1 MIIVKVD
8 PITGIPETGYP
19 KFFDPEL
26 DNNSSTTDV
35 LQSRIFSSDPF
46 YSNGNFDGF
55 VSSGRAQKNGETF
68 NRALISKTNADGTP
82 DTDFG
87 TNGYYFGPASSEART
102 VIQIAGS
109 SGIQFVYIG
118 DINVSATDKDVLV
131 EAIDEDG
138 QLVWSQQ
145 FSEVNLSSVYSDDT
159 QNDASVCSNLTSP
172 GFENEIERGWDVIQ
186 DGDALYLSCMF
197 DVLDLSGTAK
207 DNQCPEYIPYD
218 FYMNVDIAL
227 LKIELTDGD
236 PVKASNPAQFEAS
249 DFYPDIEIKD
259 GSLYLLGARTTYE
272 NDEVKTKTVVMTLN
286 TDLEVENEKQFN
298 TLGEINCSFD
308 LNFNCEDE
316 IIVTGNNEINEED
329 YYFYKLSNGCQLVS
343 TFDITNNMTI
353 SGNTTWSS
361 SQKVGATVIVADGG
375 SLTINSAAVIEFGA
389 SWDLVDYNVLA
400 ENDAETKTPRI
411 IVENGGELILDNCT
425 LRGLSACANN
435 AMWDGV
441 ELQNGGSVSL
451 SNGAVIMDA
460 KIGILADI
468 GSYNANGHYN
478 PTESNGGGII
488 QSNNTTITNCRR
500 GIHFAYCQSNPSSI
514 SATTFSCTG
523 YLKDPSYKTFYTPV
537 ASNEGFVHQLGTSSF
552 VSTHVASGM
561 IFSDCDW
568 VNTADLPPD
577 LRGTGIAS
585 YNAAYRV
592 TDGSSMTD
600 LNYGISAQTIDPLK
614 FIYVSGNNQFI
625 GNKTGI
631 FLKGGNLHKIINDNH
646 FESKVSYD
654 SEILPVQAGVG
665 IYNSGSTKILLEE
678 NSFSAGMGASKDYTY
693 GIISENTGSAAS
705 LHKKNVFDNIQVGD
719 QTQVNNGGLNF
730 WCNEHQDNV
739 KAWFINPQTAGAFP
753 DQGWCGVSASL
764 TPENEFLDP
773 ACETALNHIQSS
785 IDFDYWRKQLES
797 SYPDCNST
805 IVNLE
810 ICSQPN
816 IKSGCEESI
825 FLTSG
830 NVQDYFTEVSN
841 MPEGTE
847 RELLVNELLRY
858 YVAASEIDTILL
870 LLDVESGENY
880 KMALALLL
888 LNQGEI
894 SEAIDVVESLSGN
907 SSETQSFSEFF
918 YILVY
923 AAQNELS
930 LSELPQAK
938 IEDLEEIA
946 ENRNIGGYSAQA
958 VLSEFYKREFLS
970 IIETDSSLEYRIW
983 NDKKRNSSL
992 KKNLFRIHPVPV
1004 NDKLNV
1010 SYNLVDE
1017 PLFTFSI
1024 HSIEGKAWSSV
1035 KSPQGR
1041 GTITMVTEMLPPG
1054 IYILQLSNG
1063 SKMIEVQKFIK
1074 K

>member
-1 MIIVKVD
+1 M
-8 PITGIPETGYP
+8 
-19 KFFDPEL
+19 
-26 DNNSSTTDV
+26 
-35 LQSRIFSSDPF
+35 
-46 YSNGNFDGF
+46 
-55 VSSGRAQKNGETF
+55 A
-68 NRALISKTNADGTP
+68 
-82 DTDFG
+82 
-87 TNGYYFGPASSEART
+87 
-102 VIQIAGS
+102 
-109 SGIQFVYIG
+109 
-118 DINVSATDKDVLV
+118 
-131 EAIDEDG
+131 
-138 QLVWSQQ
+138 
-145 FSEVNLSSVYSDDT
+145 
-159 QNDASVCSNLTSP
+159 SP

-197 DVLDLSGTAK
+197 DVLDLNGNDK
-207 DNQCPEYIPYD
+207 DTQCPEFIPYD
-218 FYMNVDIAL
+218 FYTNVDVAL
-227 LKIELTDGD
+227 LKIDLTDGD
-236 PVKASNPAQFEAS
+236 PIKGTNAAQFEAS
-249 DFYPDIEIKD
+249 DFYPDIELKG

-286 TDLEVENEKQFN
+286 SDLEVEGEKQFN

-329 YYFYKLSNGCQLVS
+329 YYFYKLSNGCQLA
-343 TFDITNNMTI
+343 TIFDITNNMTI

-361 SQKVGATVIVADGG
+361 SQKVGASITVGDGG
-375 SLTINSAAVIEFGA
+375 TLTINSAAVIEFGA

-441 ELQNGGSVSL
+441 ELQNGGIVSM

-460 KIGILADI
+460 KFGILADI

-478 PTESNGGGII
+478 PTESDGGGII

-500 GIHFAYCQSNPSSI
+500 GIHFANCQSNPSTLAS
-514 SATTFSCTG
+514 TTFSCTG

-552 VSTHVASGM
+552 VSAHIASGM
-561 IFSDCDW
+561 VFSGCNW
-568 VNTADLPPD
+568 INTAVLPPD
-577 LRGTGIAS
+577 LRGIGIAS

-600 LNYGISAQTIDPLK
+600 LYYGISAQTIDPLK

-654 SEILPVQAGVG
+654 SEVLPVQAGVG
-665 IYNSGSTKILLEE
+665 IYNSGATKILVEE
-678 NSFSAGMGASKDYTY
+678 NAFSAGMGANKDYTY

-705 LHKKNVFDNIQVGD
+705 LHKKNVFDNIQVGN
-719 QTQVNNGGLNF
+719 QTQVNNGGLNL
-730 WCNEHQDNV
+730 WCNEHQDNG
-739 KAWFINPQTAGAFP
+739 KAWFINPQTTGAFP
-753 DQGWCGVSASL
+753 DQGWCGISASL

-785 IDFDYWRKQLES
+785 IDFAYWRKQFES
-797 SYPDCNST
+797 SYPDCNSI
-805 IVNLE
+805 IVSVPTCIE
-810 ICSQPN
+810 DP
-816 IKSGCEESI
+816 KSGCEESI
-825 FLTSG
+825 LLTPG
-830 NVQDYFTEVSN
+830 NVQDYFSEVN
-841 MPEGTE
+841 NIPEGTE
-847 RELLVNELLRY
+847 RQLLVNELLRY

-880 KMALALLL
+880 RMALALLL

-894 SEAIDVVESLSGN
+894 SEAIDVVESLPVN
-907 SSETQSFSEFF
+907 SNETQNFSDLF

-923 AAQNELS
+923 AAQNELAIS
-930 LSELPQAK
+930 ALPQAK

-946 ENRNIGGYSAQA
+946 QSRNIGGYSAQA
-958 VLSEFYKREFLS
+958 ILSQYYNKEFLS
-970 IIETDSSLEYRIW
+970 IIETDTSVEYRAQQ
-983 NDKKRNSSL
+983 NRLDKLKMINSL
-992 KKNLFRIHPVPV
+992 IRIHPNPV
-1004 NDKLNV
+1004 EDQLSITYQLPK
-1010 SYNLVDE
+1010 SGQYS
-1017 PLFTFSI
+1017 FSI
-1024 HSIEGKAWSSV
+1024 LSLDGKLWTQTNKVQNSGNQYINTA
-1035 KSPQGR
+1035 
-1041 GTITMVTEMLPPG
+1041 ELPPG
-1054 IYILQLSNG
+1054 VYIISLNDDN
-1063 SKMIEVQKFIK
+1063 IAYEFRKFIK